1 MSKDV
6 FEIVARVMNVP
17 LDAVDENSSMDTLV
31 KWDSLHHMN
40 LILAVEENIGIQ
52 FTDEDII
59 SITNVSSLIERIKL
73 RG

>member
-6 FEIVARVMNVP
+6 FEIVAKVMNVP
-17 LDAVDENSSMDTLV
+17 LDSVSKESSMDTLL

-40 LILAVEENIGIQ
+40 LILAVEEKMGIQ

-59 SITNVSSLIERIKL
+59 SINNVSSLIERIKL

>member
-17 LDAVDENSSMDTLV
+17 LDSVSEDSSMDTLV

-40 LILAVEENIGIQ
+40 LILAVEEKMGIQ

-59 SITNVSSLIERIKL
+59 SINNVSNLIERIKL